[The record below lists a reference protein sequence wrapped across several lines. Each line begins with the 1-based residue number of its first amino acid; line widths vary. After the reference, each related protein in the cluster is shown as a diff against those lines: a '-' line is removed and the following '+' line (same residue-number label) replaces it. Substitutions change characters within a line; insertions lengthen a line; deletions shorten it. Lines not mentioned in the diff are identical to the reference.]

1 MDSFWTIFVLMAI
14 IVISDQIGGKKK
26 RVPPRPLPKAGEKPG
41 MPKMPMPWPDI
52 KPPVPQEPQETEVY
66 VEEEPQVPV
75 LKQPMLRRAE
85 SVARSEQHMEGRPSM
100 QEPRPSGMGLT
111 PEQAMS
117 ALAWAEILGKPKAYQ
132 SGPFRK

>member
-66 VEEEPQVPV
+66 VEEEAQAPV
-75 LKQPMLRRAE
+75 LKQPALKRIE
-85 SVARSEQHMEGRPSM
+85 SVARPERHAEEKAAV
-100 QEPRPSGMGLT
+100 QEPRSPGMGLT